1 MNTQKYLLLSSLA
14 LLLSSCSGGGIDDI
28 AGKGIASGYVK
39 TYPQTISGQLHND
52 GMGWCALEEQTE
64 LGKLDLGKN
73 GTIPECDVIGIQT
86 SWALIEKTP
95 GNFDWSLI
103 DKTIDYWTNLGK
115 RINFRICTDSLSLP
129 EVYFG
134 APKWINE
141 APYNVHYEEYQ
152 YSGDMMARVN
162 DLTDPTYQR
171 LFENFLDKLAER
183 YIDNAYLD
191 TVDIRGYG
199 MYGEWHSGHSFAN
212 MNERMETLAYITDQY
227 QERFAKN
234 GIQLFL
240 SNSWDYQGGNKDG
253 STASQQAF

>member
-1 MNTQKYLLLSSLA
+1 MNTKKYLLLSSLA
-14 LLLSSCSGGGIDDI
+14 LLLLSSCSGGGIDDI

-64 LGKLDLGKN
+64 RGKLDLGKN

-134 APKWINE
+134 APK
-141 APYNVHYEEYQ
+141 
-152 YSGDMMARVN
+152 
-162 DLTDPTYQR
+162 
-171 LFENFLDKLAER
+171 
-183 YIDNAYLD
+183 
-191 TVDIRGYG
+191 
-199 MYGEWHSGHSFAN
+199 
-212 MNERMETLAYITDQY
+212 
-227 QERFAKN
+227 
-234 GIQLFL
+234 
-240 SNSWDYQGGNKDG
+240 
-253 STASQQAF
+253 